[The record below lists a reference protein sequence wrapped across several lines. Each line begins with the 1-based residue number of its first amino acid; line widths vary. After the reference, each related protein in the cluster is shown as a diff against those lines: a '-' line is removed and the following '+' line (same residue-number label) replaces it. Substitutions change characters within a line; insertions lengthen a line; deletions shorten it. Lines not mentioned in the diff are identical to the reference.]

1 MAKIIADCTAVLLCG
16 GKSSRMGFDKALLK
30 IQGQYVILQTAEKL
44 MELFEEVILVTNDS
58 QKFPKAFRK
67 CTIIQDMYL
76 GKGPLGGIVTAMNY
90 TQKAEVFVIA
100 CDIPTFSPKLVYQLA
115 SKRGQNQVTIFDF
128 EGRQEPLFGFYRCS
142 CLPTFQKQLAQNNYQ
157 IRQEFERL
165 SVKRCNYQKR
175 INLKC
180 QSKRRIVSVV
190 SIKRRNRNGFFQ

>member
-1 MAKIIADCTAVLLCG
+1 M
-16 GKSSRMGFDKALLK
+16 
-30 IQGQYVILQTAEKL
+30 
-44 MELFEEVILVTNDS
+44 
-58 QKFPKAFRK
+58 
-67 CTIIQDMYL
+67 
-76 GKGPLGGIVTAMNY
+76 
-90 TQKAEVFVIA
+90 
-100 CDIPTFSPKLVYQLA
+100 YQLA

>member
-1 MAKIIADCTAVLLCG
+1 MRR
-16 GKSSRMGFDKALLK
+16 KSSRMGFDKALLK

-58 QKFPKAFRK
+58 QNFLRRLENANHSR
-67 CTIIQDMYL
+67 YVSW
-76 GKGPLGGIVTAMNY
+76 KGPLGGIVTAMNY

-142 CLPTFQKQLAQNNYQ
+142 CLPTFQNSLRKIT
-157 IRQEFERL
+157 IRFGKNL
-165 SVKRCNYQKR
+165 SVY
-175 INLKC
+175 L
-180 QSKRRIVSVV
+180 
-190 SIKRRNRNGFFQ
+190 

>member
-58 QKFPKAFRK
+58 QKFPTAFRK

-90 TQKAEVFVIA
+90 TQKAEV
-100 CDIPTFSPKLVYQLA
+100 
-115 SKRGQNQVTIFDF
+115 
-128 EGRQEPLFGFYRCS
+128 
-142 CLPTFQKQLAQNNYQ
+142 
-157 IRQEFERL
+157 
-165 SVKRCNYQKR
+165 
-175 INLKC
+175 
-180 QSKRRIVSVV
+180 
-190 SIKRRNRNGFFQ
+190 

>member
-1 MAKIIADCTAVLLCG
+1 MAKIIADCTVVLLCG

-157 IRQEFERL
+157 VRQEFERL
-165 SVKRCNYQKR
+165 SVKTVQLSKENQ
-175 INLKC
+175 LKN
-180 QSKRRIVSVV
+180 V
-190 SIKRRNRNGFFQ
+190 NRKEELSQWSR

>member
-128 EGRQEPLFGFYRCS
+128 YRCS

-157 IRQEFERL
+157 VRQEFERL
-165 SVKRCNYQKR
+165 SVKTVQLSKENQ
-175 INLKC
+175 LKN
-180 QSKRRIVSVV
+180 V
-190 SIKRRNRNGFFQ
+190 NRKEELSQWYR

>member
-1 MAKIIADCTAVLLCG
+1 M
-16 GKSSRMGFDKALLK
+16 
-30 IQGQYVILQTAEKL
+30 
-44 MELFEEVILVTNDS
+44 
-58 QKFPKAFRK
+58 
-67 CTIIQDMYL
+67 
-76 GKGPLGGIVTAMNY
+76 
-90 TQKAEVFVIA
+90 
-100 CDIPTFSPKLVYQLA
+100 YQLA

-190 SIKRRNRNGFFQ
+190 SIKGGIVMDFSVVKK

>member
-100 CDIPTFSPKLVYQLA
+100 C
-115 SKRGQNQVTIFDF
+115 
-128 EGRQEPLFGFYRCS
+128 RQEPLFGFYRCS

-157 IRQEFERL
+157 IRQEFEHL
-165 SVKRCNYQKR
+165 SVKTVQLSKENQ
-175 INLKC
+175 LKN
-180 QSKRRIVSVV
+180 V
-190 SIKRRNRNGFFQ
+190 NRKEELSQWYR